1 MIETS
6 VLGQGSATGKGRNT
20 EHFSMGI
27 VSLLQTEILVIGG
40 GFLGCLGT
48 GFSFISSHD
57 MLAIFD
63 SVAPGHSLPMGN
75 SLYHG

>member
-1 MIETS
+1 MIGMS
-6 VLGQGSATGKGRNT
+6 VLGQGCAAGKGRNT
-20 EHFSMGI
+20 EHFSMGL

-40 GFLGCLGT
+40 GFLGCLGA
-48 GFSFISSHD
+48 GLSFISSHD

-63 SVAPGHSLPMGN
+63 SIAPGHSLPTGN

>member
-1 MIETS
+1 
-6 VLGQGSATGKGRNT
+6 
-20 EHFSMGI
+20 MGL

-40 GFLGCLGT
+40 GFLGWLGA
-48 GFSFISSHD
+48 GFLFISSH

-63 SVAPGHSLPMGN
+63 SVAPGHSLPTGN